1 MLGLLIIVSAME
13 TCPKIAP
20 PRPPVEGRQLP
31 RLAIEANK
39 LPIRG
44 LFALIALFAHL
55 KLALLRLFTIP
66 SVSHRDLVRLI
77 RFVRTFLQAPL
88 EASVPRDNCL
98 MIALQ
103 PFTRPTPRGCQVKT
117 SVDSAAGRKAIA
129 QGLKPV
135 LFSIV
140 YGPAKAVP

>member
-1 MLGLLIIVSAME
+1 ME
-13 TCPKIAP
+13 TCPKIASL
-20 PRPPVEGRQLP
+20 RPPVEGRQLP
-31 RLAIEANK
+31 RLAIEANN

-44 LFALIALFAHL
+44 LIALMTLLAHL

-66 SVSHRDLVRLI
+66 LVSHRDLVRL
-77 RFVRTFLQAPL
+77 VRTFLQAPL

-117 SVDSAAGRKAIA
+117 SVDSAAGRKAIP

-135 LFSIV
+135 VFSIIH
-140 YGPAKAVP
+140 GPTKAVP